1 MDYHSHRF
9 SDPDTLIDRVHALFE
24 EWELDGTFE
33 AQFDAITLQRLKLAV
48 HEWLANLLQHAD
60 FSDRVP
66 TVELRLRADGQY
78 VHCAIEDNSEG
89 FDLDGHLSARR
100 EVLDAFPER
109 GMGLLMIKSCTEN
122 LVYRALGPALHRL
135 EFSVSADQDPW
146 LNIPF

>member
-1 MDYHSHRF
+1 MNYISHRF
-9 SDPDTLIDRVHALFE
+9 SDPETIIDRVHALFDQ
-24 EWELDGTFE
+24 WETEGTFE
-33 AQFDAITLQRLKLAV
+33 PQLDAITLQRLKLAV

-60 FSDRVP
+60 FDQRPPVVDLHVGP
-66 TVELRLRADGQY
+66 DGQN
-78 VHCAIEDNSEG
+78 VRCVIEDNSEG

-109 GMGLLMIKSCTEN
+109 GMGLLMIKSCTED
-122 LVYRALGPALHRL
+122 LSYRQLGPARHRL